1 MNTSTITCIDGIR
14 AESLAI
20 LLAMEAEATL
30 DSSEIELL
38 NKINQQLKEIKSNCF
53 ESIPEDKLTQ
63 IYELIPYFR
72 LGLNVE
78 SQEARTPGLLKGKLR
93 GAFFDPLPEEELQQ
107 WEIDI

>member
-38 NKINQQLKEIKSNCF
+38 NKINQQLKEIKSNC
-53 ESIPEDKLTQ
+53 
-63 IYELIPYFR
+63 YFR

-78 SQEARTPGLLKGKLR
+78 SQEARTPGLLKGKLG